1 MIKELTLTRF
11 KKFENTTVKLM
22 PFTILMG
29 ENSCGKTTILQAINL
44 ALNAFSKKELY
55 QTDRKGKVKPRGKGV
70 GSNFLEGLK
79 NTDFREL
86 YFAKKSRGTGN
97 GEIGCSIE
105 VVDVYDNR
113 YKMQISSLFGNYN
126 LTPTSKVTDF
136 NENATLHNYEPLL
149 ISGFV
154 GVNAQEERSLSLAI
168 KSKLQNGDVSGVI
181 RNLLYDTKEQ
191 VPENYCLLVNRL
203 AEDFDFKIAEVDFS
217 EKKDIYVKAY
227 YSEKIEK
234 QALEFDFSSS
244 GSGFMQVLQILT
256 AIYRYCPSS
265 SRVVLLDEPDAHL
278 HPNMQ
283 LALIES
289 LRKVQH
295 ELGIQI
301 ILSTHST
308 AIIEN
313 AMPTEIIPV
322 YNAKMLSALASKN
335 EVEAFVE
342 EHISSYDLGK
352 AYLSGLIM
360 FFEDSKIDYFIR
372 CDQLLRTN
380 LLSGSTTV
388 AHMTGRTKDDRLP
401 FSMHE
406 VFKELLNRDISIAV
420 IRDSDGIDEEIR
432 SALIDYGKSKNVQYH
447 ILERYESE
455 NYMLNTGLIYKT
467 IVKKNGECN
476 VTKEEIEKKIISALQ
491 DTIRLSMYRYCSTL
505 EDSIKKSSFV
515 SSLDRYRNTN
525 DYQSKARTIE
535 DSYQCLDAYDDL
547 IKHGM
552 GKQALK
558 MVFKWLNEEC
568 KVRISYK
575 DLLMAMDKDDVPDEI
590 RELFVELSQKR
601 IVS

>member
-1 MIKELTLTRF
+1 MIKELKLIRF
-11 KKFENTTVKLM
+11 KKFQNTTVKLM

-55 QTDRKGKVKPRGKGV
+55 QTDRQGKVKPRNKGV

-86 YFAKKSRGTGN
+86 YFAKKSRGSVN
-97 GEIGCSIE
+97 KEIGCSIE
-105 VVDVYDNR
+105 VVDDYDNR

-126 LTPTSKVTDF
+126 LTPTSKASDF
-136 NENATLHNYEPLL
+136 NENANLHNYEPLL

-191 VPENYCLLVNRL
+191 VPDNYNLLVNRL
-203 AEDFDFKIAEVDFS
+203 AEDFDFRIAEVDFS

-234 QALEFDFSSS
+234 QALEFDFTSS

-265 SRVVLLDEPDAHL
+265 SKVVLLDEPDAHL

-283 LALIES
+283 VALMES
-289 LRKVQH
+289 LRKVQN

-308 AIIEN
+308 AIIES

-322 YNAKMLSALASKN
+322 YNAEILAALANKN
-335 EVEAFVE
+335 EVESFVE
-342 EHISSYDLGK
+342 EHIGSYDLGK
-352 AYLSGLIM
+352 AYLSGLM
-360 FFEDSKIDYFIR
+360 LFFEDSQIDYFIR
-372 CDQLLRTN
+372 CDQLLKTN
-380 LLSGSTTV
+380 LLAGPTTV
-388 AHMTGRTKDDRLP
+388 AHMKGRTKDDKLP

-406 VFKELLNRDISIAV
+406 VFKELLNREIYIAV

-432 SALIDYGKSKNVQYH
+432 NALVSYGNSKNVRYH

-455 NYMLNTGLIYKT
+455 NYLLDTELLYKALE
-467 IVKKNGECN
+467 KKNGTCAI
-476 VTKEEIEKKIISALQ
+476 TKDQIEKRIVSALQ
-491 DTIRLSMYRYCSTL
+491 DTIRLSVYRYCSTL
-505 EDSIKKSSFV
+505 EDSIKKSSFI

-525 DYQSKARTIE
+525 DYQSKARAIE
-535 DSYQCLDAYDDL
+535 DSYQNLNEFDDL
-547 IKHGM
+547 VKFGM

-558 MVFKWLNEEC
+558 KVLNWLNEEC
-568 KVRISYK
+568 KLKISQR
-575 DLLMAMDKDDVPDEI
+575 DILAAMEKDDIPNEI
-590 RELFVELSQKR
+590 SELFVSLSKNR
-601 IVS
+601 LST

>member
-1 MIKELTLTRF
+1 MIKELKLTKF

-44 ALNAFSKKELY
+44 ALNAFSKRELY
-55 QTDRKGKVKPRGKGV
+55 QTDRKGRVKPRSKGV

-105 VVDVYDNR
+105 VVDDFDNR

-126 LTPTSKVTDF
+126 LTPTSKVPDF
-136 NENATLHNYEPLL
+136 DENATLHNYEPLL

-168 KSKLQNGDVSGVI
+168 KNKLQNGDASGVI
-181 RNLLYDTKEQ
+181 RNLLYDTKVQ
-191 VPENYCLLVNRL
+191 VPDNYRLLVSRL
-203 AEDFDFKIAEVDFS
+203 AEDFDFEIAEVDFS

-234 QALEFDFSSS
+234 QALEFDFASS

-256 AIYRYCPSS
+256 AIYRYCPGN

-283 LALIES
+283 VALIES
-289 LRKVQH
+289 LRKVQN

-308 AIIEN
+308 AIIES

-322 YNAKMLSALASKN
+322 YNAEVLSALANKN

-342 EHISSYDLGK
+342 EHIGSYDLGK
-352 AYLSGLIM
+352 AYLSGLM
-360 FFEDSKIDYFIR
+360 LFFEDSKIDYFVR
-372 CDQLLRTN
+372 CDQILKTN

-406 VFKELLNRDISIAV
+406 VFRELLNRDIYIAV

-432 SALIDYGKSKNVQYH
+432 NALVNYGNSQNVQYH

-455 NYMLNTGLIYKT
+455 NYMLDTELIYKA
-467 IVKKNGECN
+467 IVKKNGKCDIE
-476 VTKEEIEKKIISALQ
+476 KDEIEKRIISALQ

-515 SSLDRYRNTN
+515 SELDRYRNTN
-525 DYQSKARTIE
+525 DYQSKARVIE
-535 DSYQCLDAYDDL
+535 DSYQNLKEFDDL
-547 IKHGM
+547 VKFGM

-558 MVFKWLNEEC
+558 IIFKWLNEDC
-568 KVRISYK
+568 KLQISQR
-575 DLLMAMDKDDVPDEI
+575 DLLAAMEKDDIPDEI
-590 RELFVELSQKR
+590 KGLFDGLSRKR
-601 IVS
+601 IIN